1 MDNGKDKKPDKGLDK
16 LRSKFAKK
24 NDDDGT
30 FTFSKS
36 NTLKTFVRTYIKTL
50 LFLSRVWQSIIFR
63 FCVLILANVGLYF
76 FLERVSSYKR
86 YLKLVLIVNMAILFV
101 FIPALYVIQSIYK
114 KNIATNEESSTNR
127 SYVIT
132 VFLTCIIF
140 ILIAISFY
148 YLPYFFLT
156 STMNVSKV
164 QKFILL
170 FMVVFL
176 YAMLFLMYNK
186 RLLRLYAWINKLPFI
201 PNTDII
207 EAVWNLTRYVVL
219 YLLICLPIDAFRVCK
234 GVFTGKQSLGTPFL
248 ILVAILILA
257 FIVLYGSRLKDGVL
271 SLNSS
276 LVVLRRDQ
284 VYLNRRTN
292 LGFYDDVVLWNTDR
306 DRILAE
312 ENRDS
317 KNKKVLVKRGQLEP
331 VEEYNENRIAF
342 DVLELGEKALDTSEG
357 VGKTIYDV
365 TTGKT
370 GIKEFFEDTWEYL
383 KENPIKE
390 LKDWLILPEDPESS
404 WRQKRVGEYQMH
416 PESPLRPIVEGLQ
429 ERCPQ
434 EDNEKDDGLN
444 VEEIKAIDAN
454 IDREMRYA
462 SDIELKYESNRVH
475 QIAYSLSMWLYLA
488 PARENHPNEP
498 NLLNFSNKLILCLG
512 KNGSTI
518 YVDLDSEMSGE
529 KRVAKRVFA
538 LDTFARQK
546 WNHVVITT
554 DHTGRMNAFVNGVLV
569 ATNDTVLPSTRPGN
583 HMIYIGEKD
592 GTAGMARDVYYY
604 NKTLTRTDISLLYN
618 GIPLLV

>member
-1 MDNGKDKKPDKGLDK
+1 MDKGKNTDKGFDK

-24 NDDDGT
+24 NDNGE
-30 FTFSKS
+30 FAFSKS
-36 NTLKTFVRTYIKTL
+36 ETLRTIVKLYIKTL

-63 FCVLILANVGLYF
+63 FCLLILANIAAYL
-76 FLERVSSYKR
+76 FLQRTSSYKR

-101 FIPALYVIQSIYK
+101 FIPALYVIQGIYK
-114 KNIATNEESSTNR
+114 KNVISNEPGSTNR

-156 STMNVSKV
+156 STMNVSKI

-201 PNTDII
+201 PNTDIV

-219 YLLICLPIDAFRVCK
+219 YILICLPIDAFRVCK

-248 ILVAILILA
+248 ILIAILILA
-257 FIVLYGSRLKDGVL
+257 FIALYGSRLKDGVL
-271 SLNSS
+271 GLNRS

-292 LGFYDDVVLWNTDR
+292 LGFYDDVILWNKE
-306 DRILAE
+306 DRILSE

-331 VEEYNENRIAF
+331 VEKYNGNRIAF
-342 DVLELGEKALDTSEG
+342 DVLELGEKALDATEG
-357 VGKTIYDV
+357 VGKAVYDV
-365 TTGKT
+365 TTGNT
-370 GIKEFFEDTWEYL
+370 SIKEFFEDTWEYL
-383 KENPIKE
+383 KNNPIKE
-390 LKDWLILPEDPESS
+390 LKEWLILPDDDPYSS
-404 WRQKRVGEYQMH
+404 WRRAGEYYMH
-416 PESPLRPIVEGLQ
+416 PESPLKPIVKGQPIIEGLQ
-429 ERCPQ
+429 ERCP
-434 EDNEKDDGLN
+434 K
-444 VEEIKAIDAN
+444 EETKNNDEEETKAIDAM
-454 IDREMRYA
+454 IHRDMQQ

-475 QIAYSLSMWLYLA
+475 QIAYSISMWLYLA
-488 PARENHPNEP
+488 PVHENHSNEP

-512 KNGSTI
+512 KDGSTI
-518 YVDLDSEMSGE
+518 YVDLDSEVSGD

-546 WNHVVITT
+546 WNHIVITT
-554 DHTGRMNAFVNGVLV
+554 DHTGRMNAFINSVLV
-569 ATNDTVLPSTRPGN
+569 ATNDTVLPSTKPGN

-592 GTAGMARDVYYY
+592 GTAGMARDIYYY
-604 NKTLTRTDISLLYN
+604 NKTLTRTDVSLLYN